1 LAIIRLSIAAF
12 PREHRHGNKAGVF
25 QQLAEGEFQ
34 IVHGS
39 LKALKRLK
47 R

>member
-1 LAIIRLSIAAF
+1 MFASMAE
-12 PREHRHGNKAGVF
+12 RESEDGHGGEARVI

-39 LKALKRLK
+39 LNR
-47 R
+47 